1 MPHPTL
7 YQFPVSHY
15 CEKVRWALDFKHIEY
30 TTRDLLPLFHL
41 PVIFRRTRQNKVP
54 VLKMDNRYI
63 AGSDV
68 IIQTLEERLPSA
80 PALYPVDDREFE
92 DALEW
97 AAFADREIGPHLRR
111 TAYFHLIDNA
121 RLMFEILT
129 QGQGAVGRMAFRTSQ
144 PMVIRAMKEGMRINQ
159 RGYDR
164 SLVRLN
170 EALDRLDA
178 KLTDSAYLVGD
189 RFTVADLTAAA
200 LLAPL
205 VQPPEAPFQFPGEVP
220 EAFSEFCA
228 AFEERPVMEWIRTIY
243 RKHRKPTPQKP
254 VE

>member
-1 MPHPTL
+1 MPHPVL

-30 TTRDLLPLFHL
+30 TKRDLLPLFHL

-63 AGSDV
+63 AGSNV

-80 PALYPVDDREFE
+80 PALYPVDANELE
-92 DALEW
+92 EALEW

-111 TAYFHLIDNA
+111 AAYFHLIDNTH
-121 RLMFEILT
+121 LMFEILT
-129 QGQGAVGRMAFRTSQ
+129 QGQSAVGRMAFRTSQ

-164 SLVRLN
+164 SLARLS

-178 KLTDSAYLVGD
+178 KLTTSRYLVGD

-220 EAFSEFCA
+220 EAFSAFCA
-228 AFEERPVMEWIRTIY
+228 AFEQRPVMEWIRTIY
-243 RKHRKPTPQKP
+243 REHR
-254 VE
+254 